1 MIDTLQQ
8 WLSNPFIFAIVKI
21 AIVFGVVLTAVAYM
35 SLAERK
41 VLGWMQMRPGPNRV
55 GPWGF
60 LQPAADGLK
69 FILKEDI
76 VPSMVNKFAYI
87 LAPMVAIVP
96 ALMAFAVIPFG
107 PTVRGIDLHITALN
121 VGLLYLFA
129 ITSVSVYGI
138 VLAGWS
144 SNSKYPLIGG
154 LRSSAQMVSY
164 ELALSLSI
172 IGVLLQANT
181 LDLSEI
187 VRMQSGWH
195 WYIWWYQPIGF
206 VIFFIASLAET
217 NRIPFD
223 LPEAETELVG
233 GFHTEYS
240 SMKFAM
246 FFMAE
251 YANLVTAA
259 ALATTLFF
267 GGWNGP
273 FVDKFPILG
282 LFYFV
287 IKVGIFLFIHI
298 WVRATLPRYRYDQLM
313 NFGWKVLLPLAL
325 VNLVLSATIRT
336 VQLVYYG
343 G

>member
-1 MIDTLQQ
+1 
-8 WLSNPFIFAIVKI
+8 
-21 AIVFGVVLTAVAYM
+21 
-35 SLAERK
+35 
-41 VLGWMQMRPGPNRV
+41 
-55 GPWGF
+55 
-60 LQPAADGLK
+60 
-69 FILKEDI
+69 
-76 VPSMVNKFAYI
+76 MVNRFAYI

-107 PTVRGIDLHITALN
+107 PAFRGIDLHITALN
-121 VGLLYLFA
+121 VGVLYLFA
-129 ITSVSVYGI
+129 ITSVGVYGI

-164 ELALSLSI
+164 ELALSLSVL
-172 IGVLLQANT
+172 GVLLQANT
-181 LDLSEI
+181 LDLSQI
-187 VRMQSGWH
+187 VQQQAGFRWFALF
-195 WYIWWYQPIGF
+195 YQPLGF

-223 LPEAETELVG
+223 LPEADSELVG

-259 ALATTLFF
+259 AIATTLFF
-267 GGWNGP
+267 GGWQGP
-273 FVDKFPILG
+273 FVGQFPLLG
-282 LFYFV
+282 LVYFV

-313 NFGWKVLLPLAL
+313 NFGWKILLPLAL
-325 VNLVLSATIRT
+325 LNLIFSATIRT
-336 VQLVYYG
+336 WQLG
-343 G
+343 GFRF